1 MTGSKE
7 FLDWYERCYPLSKFV
22 SKHIRARHFSVAKTI
37 GIPNDLGSKMI
48 YEEIDNAFLKLGAN

>member
-1 MTGSKE
+1 MTDDTN
-7 FLDWYERCYPLSKFV
+7 FLDWYERCYPLNKFM
-22 SKHIRARHFSVAKTI
+22 SKHIRFRHFSVAKTI